1 MAVNLFIPGGRLEDT
16 LNELARSGS
25 DTASLYESKFKNWD
39 KRASV
44 RVKPERI
51 LETKLPGQIYFP
63 PELVPAL
70 SHPLVTCQPNSV
82 RDRIL
87 VQRLYHY
94 LHFTTELE
102 EVAVMPVTMSISRG
116 KSGLHLPVAM
126 RQDALKIT
134 TDEAWHAQFSFDL
147 ARQVEETTGVGEC
160 LPDEPAFLERLS
172 RVEASLDHDLR
183 GMGRLAFSIVSET
196 LISAILAD
204 LPRDNRLPDAVR
216 ELVQDHA
223 EDEGKHHAY
232 FRSLLEYF
240 WGALTVSERER
251 IGIWIPELIS
261 AFLEPDYRAVSYT
274 LLDSGF
280 ALEEVEQVLAES
292 YPAEV
297 VRADVAKAARSTT
310 RYFTEIGA
318 LESTAVCEAFTDA
331 GLINSQD

>member
-1 MAVNLFIPGGRLEDT
+1 MAVNIFIPGGRLEDT
-16 LNELARSGS
+16 LKELSRSDSETG
-25 DTASLYESKFKNWD
+25 SLYESKFKNWD

-44 RVKPERI
+44 RVKPERV
-51 LETKLPGQIYFP
+51 LETELPGQIYFP

-70 SHPLVTCQPNSV
+70 SHPLVACRPESA
-82 RDRIL
+82 RDRVL
-87 VQRLYHY
+87 VQRLYDY

-116 KSGLHLPVAM
+116 KSGLHLPVNM

-147 ARQVEETTGVGEC
+147 ARQVEEATGVGEC
-160 LPDEPAFLERLS
+160 LPDEPAFIERLS

-183 GMGRLAFSIVSET
+183 GMERLAFSIVSET

-204 LPRDNRLPDAVR
+204 LPRDGRLPEAVR

-240 WGALTVSERER
+240 WNALSSSERER

-261 AFLEPDYRAVSYT
+261 AFLEPDYRAVSYS
-274 LLDSGF
+274 LLDSGL
-280 ALEEVEQVLAES
+280 ALEEAEQVLAES
-292 YPAEV
+292 YPAEA

-318 LESTAVCEAFTDA
+318 LDYTAVREAFADA
-331 GLINSQD
+331 GLISPED